1 MENNYV
7 VYHLH
12 SDRSLLDSCTYFQDY
27 IDKAV
32 ELKQKAI
39 AFTEHGNIY
48 NWLSKKLACDKA
60 GIKYIHGVETYLTE
74 KLEPKVRDNYHTI
87 LLAKNYEGLKEINLL
102 MGRATE
108 EDHFYYKPRI
118 TFDEFF
124 NISSNV
130 IKISACLASP
140 LNKLPNSEIKEQLFK
155 TYDYYEIQPHVNSD
169 EQKEYNKYLYKMS
182 LKYNK
187 PLIMGTDTHSL
198 NKYKAECRSILMKA
212 KKIEFTNEDQFD
224 LTYKSYEELVE
235 LCKQQNCFDMSIY
248 FKAINNT
255 NIMAD
260 SVENFNIDESFKYPI
275 LYGSAENDEKKYK
288 EVIIKDYKD
297 KLSKGIIDDN
307 PKYLENIKEEFRV
320 FKKLGMNGFMLFMS
334 ELIKWCHNNNIPT
347 GFGRGSC
354 CGSTIAYLTD
364 IIDVD
369 PVKRETIFARFCN
382 ENRKEIGDI
391 DEDFSPDQREDV
403 YNYIINRFGKDYTGY
418 VLAIGTVA
426 EKGCIDEIGRAL
438 NIPLSEVALIKEKYE
453 QNAEETKREY
463 PNLFY
468 YFDGILN
475 TAISQSMHP
484 AGIIASPITLPD
496 NYGEFYNDGKRILYL
511 DMEEVH
517 DSGLVKYDI
526 LGLKNIQIIR
536 DVCALLNIPYPKSY
550 EIDWNDK
557 NVWNDIKTSPIGIFQ
572 FENNYAFDLMKRYD
586 CKSIDDLT
594 LINAALRPS
603 GESYREDLI
612 NRVPHHNP
620 SKLIDDVL
628 AKSGGFLVYQEQ
640 TIQFLQ
646 EVCGLSGGDADNVRR
661 AIGRKQV
668 DRLNAALPSILEGYC
683 KNSNKSR
690 EIAEQEAKE
699 FLQVIEDSSAFQF
712 GFNHAT
718 AYSMISYMCGYYRY
732 HNPAEFICSYL
743 NNANN
748 MDDIADGEELAR
760 IKNINMHDIEFGKSK
775 DKYSVDK
782 STNTIYRGL
791 ASIKFLN
798 PQVSNELYDLSQQ
811 NTYTDFPTL
820 LKDIHKKTSINSK
833 QLNILI
839 LLDFFKQFG
848 NSGKLLVYTQVC
860 DKLNG
865 KKTIKKVDESSNIGN
880 NIEVPILNNKTITIP
895 LEQLAKYCQKETAKQ
910 YSQFDSETFLRDYWV
925 TISNNLLPLDI
936 RLVAQKTYLG
946 YITYT
951 SPKLKDIYM
960 VTKFETPY
968 SKSKPLLELYS
979 LEKGSTIKCKI
990 KDSNYFDLYPLKENS
1005 IFQLE
1010 LLEQRYKNKKETYSQ
1025 GAEGWSQKEI
1035 NMGYRWVKSTTETEW
1050 ILSKWKLIK

>member
-224 LTYKSYEELVE
+224 LTYKSYEELVK

-248 FKAINNT
+248 LEAINNT

-288 EVIIKDYKD
+288 EVIVKDYKD
-297 KLSKGIIDDN
+297 KLSRGIIDNN

-453 QNAEETKREY
+453 QNAEETKKEY

-536 DVCALLNIPYPKSY
+536 DVCALLKC
-550 EIDWNDK
+550 
-557 NVWNDIKTSPIGIFQ
+557 IG
-572 FENNYAFDLMKRYD
+572 
-586 CKSIDDLT
+586 
-594 LINAALRPS
+594 
-603 GESYREDLI
+603 
-612 NRVPHHNP
+612 
-620 SKLIDDVL
+620 
-628 AKSGGFLVYQEQ
+628 
-640 TIQFLQ
+640 
-646 EVCGLSGGDADNVRR
+646 
-661 AIGRKQV
+661 
-668 DRLNAALPSILEGYC
+668 GY
-683 KNSNKSR
+683 
-690 EIAEQEAKE
+690 
-699 FLQVIEDSSAFQF
+699 
-712 GFNHAT
+712 
-718 AYSMISYMCGYYRY
+718 
-732 HNPAEFICSYL
+732 
-743 NNANN
+743 
-748 MDDIADGEELAR
+748 
-760 IKNINMHDIEFGKSK
+760 
-775 DKYSVDK
+775 
-782 STNTIYRGL
+782 
-791 ASIKFLN
+791 
-798 PQVSNELYDLSQQ
+798 
-811 NTYTDFPTL
+811 
-820 LKDIHKKTSINSK
+820 
-833 QLNILI
+833 
-839 LLDFFKQFG
+839 
-848 NSGKLLVYTQVC
+848 
-860 DKLNG
+860 
-865 KKTIKKVDESSNIGN
+865 
-880 NIEVPILNNKTITIP
+880 
-895 LEQLAKYCQKETAKQ
+895 
-910 YSQFDSETFLRDYWV
+910 
-925 TISNNLLPLDI
+925 
-936 RLVAQKTYLG
+936 
-946 YITYT
+946 
-951 SPKLKDIYM
+951 
-960 VTKFETPY
+960 
-968 SKSKPLLELYS
+968 
-979 LEKGSTIKCKI
+979 
-990 KDSNYFDLYPLKENS
+990 
-1005 IFQLE
+1005 
-1010 LLEQRYKNKKETYSQ
+1010 
-1025 GAEGWSQKEI
+1025 
-1035 NMGYRWVKSTTETEW
+1035 
-1050 ILSKWKLIK
+1050 